1 MPQQLAEKGF
11 ARCCKDNYCI
21 IKGFIMTQQS
31 DKRIYTLSQE
41 APVKAVLKMSIPLI
55 FGMFIMVLYN
65 LVDTYFIGLTRDDY
79 QMAAVNL
86 AYPVMMVTVA
96 VSNMVGT
103 GASSFI
109 ARCLGAGESEKAAH
123 TLTAAFSL
131 TLLNS
136 LLVTG
141 IGLRYLPELVRLLG
155 AKDHTFLYTQ
165 QYVQVILLGSF
176 FTMGSYTIGALLRSE
191 GSVRY
196 SMTGMV
202 VGTLLNIA
210 LDPLFIF
217 KLNMQIRGA
226 AAATILSNAA
236 GFGVSLLYYLRGKT
250 LLRPSLRQLLPTGE
264 ILREI
269 YWVGVPASLETLLTS
284 AAYTVNN
291 NLAVSY
297 SELTVTAMGIAQKVL
312 SLGNYVYQG
321 FASGTQPIMGYNY
334 GAGSKERMRSVLRA
348 GVTTV
353 TGTEIV
359 LMLLY
364 WILAPLLIGIFT
376 ESAEVVRLGAYV
388 LRRLM
393 CILPFVGTVSMC
405 RMSFQAMGKPLFAFC
420 ITLVRQLILYI
431 PLLLMLNRLFRLE
444 GMLWAQPVTEAVM
457 MTLSLLLLTRVI
469 RQIPENL
476 SAKPAG

>member
-1 MPQQLAEKGF
+1 MMNHKE
-11 ARCCKDNYCI
+11 
-21 IKGFIMTQQS
+21 

-41 APVKAVLKMSIPLI
+41 TPAKAVIKMSVPLI

-65 LVDTYFIGLTRDDY
+65 LVDTYFIGLTGDDY

-96 VSNMVGT
+96 ISNMIGT

-109 ARCLGAGESEKAAH
+109 ARCLGAEEKEKAEH
-123 TLTAAFSL
+123 TLTSAFTL
-131 TLLNS
+131 TLINS
-136 LLVTG
+136 ILVTG
-141 IGLRYLPELVRLLG
+141 AGLAFLPELIRLLG
-155 AKDHTFLYTQ
+155 AKENTFLYTQ
-165 QYVQVILLGSF
+165 QYVQIILLGSF

-196 SMTGMV
+196 SMTGMIA
-202 VGTLLNIA
+202 GTIINIA

-217 KLNMQIRGA
+217 TLNMQIRGA
-226 AAATILSNAA
+226 ALATILSNAVS
-236 GFGVSLLYYLRGKT
+236 FGISALYYLRKKT
-250 LLRPSLRQLLPTGE
+250 ILYPSMRQIKPTAE

-284 AAYTVNN
+284 TAYTVNN

-334 GAGSKERMRSVLRA
+334 GAGNTERMQKVLKA
-348 GVTTV
+348 GVATV
-353 TGTEIV
+353 TATEIV
-359 LMLLY
+359 LMLFY
-364 WILAPLLIGIFT
+364 YVFASPLIDIFT
-376 ESAEVVRLGAYV
+376 DSEEVIKTGTHILH
-388 LRRLM
+388 RLM
-393 CILPFVGTVSMC
+393 WILPFVGTVSMC
-405 RMSFQAMGKPLFAFC
+405 RMSFQAMGKPIYAFC

-431 PLLLMLNRLFRLE
+431 PLLLVLNHHFGFH
-444 GMLWAQPVTEAVM
+444 GMLWAQPVTEAIM
-457 MTLSLLLLTRVI
+457 MAVSFILLTEFIKRI
-469 RQIPENL
+469 
-476 SAKPAG
+476 SKK

>member
-1 MPQQLAEKGF
+1 M
-11 ARCCKDNYCI
+11 DN
-21 IKGFIMTQQS
+21 KK

-41 APVKAVLKMSIPLI
+41 APTKAVIKMSVPLI

-65 LVDTYFIGLTRDDY
+65 LVDTYFIGLTGDDY

-96 VSNMVGT
+96 ISNMIGT

-109 ARCLGAGESEKAAH
+109 ARCLGAEEKEKAEH
-123 TLTAAFSL
+123 TLTSAFTL
-131 TLLNS
+131 TLINS
-136 LLVTG
+136 ILVTG
-141 IGLRYLPELVRLLG
+141 AGLAFLPALIRLLG
-155 AKDHTFLYTQ
+155 AKENTFLYTQ
-165 QYVQVILLGSF
+165 QYVQIILLGSF

-196 SMTGMV
+196 SMTGMIA
-202 VGTLLNIA
+202 GTLINIV

-217 KLNMQIRGA
+217 TLNMQIRGA
-226 AAATILSNAA
+226 ALATILSNAVS
-236 GFGVSLLYYLRGKT
+236 FGISALYYLRKKT
-250 LLRPSLRQLLPTGE
+250 ILYPSMRQIKPTAE

-334 GAGSKERMRSVLRA
+334 GAGNTERMQKVLKA
-348 GVTTV
+348 GVLTV
-353 TGTEIV
+353 TATEIF
-359 LMLLY
+359 LMLFY
-364 WILAPLLIGIFT
+364 SIFASPLIDIFT
-376 ESAEVVRLGAYV
+376 DSEEVVKTGTHILH
-388 LRRLM
+388 RLM
-393 CILPFVGTVSMC
+393 WILPFVGTVSMC
-405 RMSFQAMGKPLFAFC
+405 RMSFQAMGKPIYAFG

-431 PLLLMLNRLFRLE
+431 PLLLVLNQHFGFH
-444 GMLWAQPVTEAVM
+444 GMLWAQPITEAVM
-457 MTLSLLLLTRVI
+457 MAVSFILLTQFIKRI
-469 RQIPENL
+469 
-476 SAKPAG
+476 SKK

>member
-1 MPQQLAEKGF
+1 MMNHKE
-11 ARCCKDNYCI
+11 
-21 IKGFIMTQQS
+21 

-41 APVKAVLKMSIPLI
+41 TPAKAVIKMSVPLI

-65 LVDTYFIGLTRDDY
+65 LVDTYFIGLTGDDY

-96 VSNMVGT
+96 ISNMIGT

-109 ARCLGAGESEKAAH
+109 ARCLGAEEKEKAEH
-123 TLTAAFSL
+123 TLTSAFTL
-131 TLLNS
+131 TFINS
-136 LLVTG
+136 ILVTG
-141 IGLRYLPELVRLLG
+141 AGLAFLPALIRLLG
-155 AKDHTFLYTQ
+155 AKENTFLYTQ
-165 QYVQVILLGSF
+165 QYVQIILLGSF

-196 SMTGMV
+196 SMTGMIA
-202 VGTLLNIA
+202 GTIINIV

-217 KLNMQIRGA
+217 TLNMQIRGA
-226 AAATILSNAA
+226 ALATILSNAVS
-236 GFGVSLLYYLRGKT
+236 FGISALYYLRKKT
-250 LLRPSLRQLLPTGE
+250 ILYPSMRQIKPTAE

-334 GAGSKERMRSVLRA
+334 GAGNTERMQKVLKA
-348 GVTTV
+348 GVATV
-353 TGTEIV
+353 TATEIV
-359 LMLLY
+359 LMLFY
-364 WILAPLLIGIFT
+364 YVFASPLIDIFT
-376 ESAEVVRLGAYV
+376 DSEEVIKTGTHILH
-388 LRRLM
+388 RLM
-393 CILPFVGTVSMC
+393 WILPFVGTVSMC
-405 RMSFQAMGKPLFAFC
+405 RMSFQAMGKPIYAFC

-431 PLLLMLNRLFRLE
+431 PLLLVLNQHFGFH
-444 GMLWAQPVTEAVM
+444 GMLWAQPVTEAIM
-457 MTLSLLLLTRVI
+457 MAVSFILLTQFIKRI
-469 RQIPENL
+469 
-476 SAKPAG
+476 SKK

>member
-1 MPQQLAEKGF
+1 M
-11 ARCCKDNYCI
+11 DN
-21 IKGFIMTQQS
+21 KK

-41 APVKAVLKMSIPLI
+41 APAKAVIKMSVPLI

-65 LVDTYFIGLTRDDY
+65 LVDTYFIGLTGDDY

-96 VSNMVGT
+96 ISNMIGT

-109 ARCLGAGESEKAAH
+109 ARCLGAEEKEKAEH
-123 TLTAAFSL
+123 TLTSAFTL
-131 TLLNS
+131 TLINS
-136 LLVTG
+136 ILVTG
-141 IGLRYLPELVRLLG
+141 AGLAFLPALIRLLG
-155 AKDHTFLYTQ
+155 AKENTFLYTQ
-165 QYVQVILLGSF
+165 QYVQIILLGSF

-196 SMTGMV
+196 SMTGMIA
-202 VGTLLNIA
+202 GTIINIV

-217 KLNMQIRGA
+217 TLNMQIRGA
-226 AAATILSNAA
+226 ALATILSNAVS
-236 GFGVSLLYYLRGKT
+236 FGISALYYLRKKT
-250 LLRPSLRQLLPTGE
+250 ILYPSMRQIKPTAE

-334 GAGSKERMRSVLRA
+334 GAGNTERMQKVLKA
-348 GVTTV
+348 GVATV
-353 TGTEIV
+353 TATEII
-359 LMLLY
+359 LMLFY
-364 WILAPLLIGIFT
+364 YVFASPLIDIFT
-376 ESAEVVRLGAYV
+376 DSEEVIKTGTHILH
-388 LRRLM
+388 RLM
-393 CILPFVGTVSMC
+393 WILPFVGTVSMC
-405 RMSFQAMGKPLFAFC
+405 RMSFQAMGKPIYAFC

-431 PLLLMLNRLFRLE
+431 PLLLVLNQHFGFH
-444 GMLWAQPVTEAVM
+444 GMLWAQPVTEAIM
-457 MTLSLLLLTRVI
+457 MAVSFILLTQFIKRI
-469 RQIPENL
+469 
-476 SAKPAG
+476 SKK